1 MPSHQSRVAKFTL
14 LLLGLLLILPACV
27 PFTTAG
33 PAARLAATQSPT
45 PANLKAADQVFTLI
59 GSVDDPPTLDP
70 ALASDSTSAE
80 LIRHLFSGL
89 VRLDDTLAV
98 VPDLAAALPELSAD
112 GRTYT
117 FRLRPG
123 LRWPD
128 GRAVTA
134 DDVRYSLERA
144 TDPALAAPQ
153 PGTSLP
159 AGLYLNDIVGV
170 PERLAGAPGPLKG
183 VNVLA
188 PDTIALTISTPRA
201 YFLQKLVTFYVV
213 DRRNVEAGDR
223 DWYRHPQGTGP
234 FRLQD
239 WRSGDRIT
247 LVPNPT
253 YYGGAPHLR
262 QVNFLLGEAATGGL
276 VQYEQGLIDFVGVP
290 ADDVD
295 RVQDPAGPLHAELH
309 VTPGLSTTYLGFNM
323 SKPPFDDPK
332 VREAFSLVV
341 NRDKIARVMFNG
353 RVEQAAGIVPTALP
367 GYTPT
372 VTVPALDI
380 ARARQLLA
388 ESRYHGASGL
398 PRIAVYS
405 NGGDIGP
412 MLQQVFKAALGVGIE
427 VRVQDW
433 AEYLAGL
440 HRGDYQA
447 FISGWEA
454 DWPEPSTFLE
464 ALFRSTSPENE
475 TGLRDPEVDGTLDRA
490 AATPDPAQ
498 RYALYAAAEQRALAA
513 TPLVPLFHS
522 VNYELLRSYVHGVT
536 ITPLGILNLKD
547 AYIDRGH

>member
-1 MPSHQSRVAKFTL
+1 MPSHQPRVAKFTL
-14 LLLGLLLILPACV
+14 LLLGLLLILPACS
-27 PFTTAG
+27 PFAGPG
-33 PAARLAATQSPT
+33 PAALPGATQSTTPT
-45 PANLKAADQVFTLI
+45 NLKAADQVFTLI

-89 VRLDDTLAV
+89 VRLDDTLTV
-98 VPDLAAALPELSAD
+98 VPDLAAALPEISPD

-117 FRLRPG
+117 FHLRPG
-123 LRWPD
+123 VQWPD
-128 GRAVTA
+128 GRTVTA

-183 VNVLA
+183 VNVIA

-213 DRRNVEAGDR
+213 DQRNVEAGGR
-223 DWYRHPQGTGP
+223 EWYRRPQATGP

-247 LVPNPT
+247 FVPNPT

-262 QVNFLLGEAATGGL
+262 QVVFLLGEAATGGL

-290 ADDVD
+290 TDDVD

-309 VTPGLSTTYLGFNM
+309 VVPGLSSTYLGFNM
-323 SKPPFDDPK
+323 HKPPFDDPK
-332 VREAFSLVV
+332 VREAFSLVI

-367 GYTPT
+367 GYTPA
-372 VTVPALDI
+372 VTAAPPDI

-388 ESRYHGASGL
+388 ESSYHSASAL

-405 NGGDIGP
+405 NGGAIGP
-412 MLQQVFKAALGVGIE
+412 MLQQVFKEALGVEIE

-464 ALFRSTSPENE
+464 ALFRSSSPENE
-475 TGLRDPEVDGTLDRA
+475 TGLRDAEVDSTLDRA
-490 AATPDPAQ
+490 AATPDRAQ
-498 RYALYAAAEQRALAA
+498 RYTLYATAEQRALAA

-522 VNYELLRSYVHGVT
+522 ENYELLRAYVHGVT

-547 AYIDRGH
+547 AYIDREH

>member
-1 MPSHQSRVAKFTL
+1 MPSHQPRVAKFTL
-14 LLLGLLLILPACV
+14 LLLGLLLILPACG
-27 PFTTAG
+27 PLASAG
-33 PAARLAATQSPT
+33 PVARLAATGSPT
-45 PANLKAADQVFTLI
+45 AANLKAADQVFTLI

-117 FRLRPG
+117 FHLRPG
-123 LRWPD
+123 VRWPD

-213 DRRNVEAGDR
+213 DQRNVEAGGR
-223 DWYRHPQGTGP
+223 EWYRHPQGTGP

-295 RVQDPAGPLHAELH
+295 RVQDPAGPLHGELH
-309 VTPGLSTTYLGFNM
+309 ITPGLSTTYLGFNM
-323 SKPPFDDPK
+323 NKPPFDDPK

-367 GYTPT
+367 GYLPA
-372 VTVPALDI
+372 VTVPAPNI

-412 MLQQVFKAALGVGIE
+412 MLQQVFKDALGVEIE

-454 DWPEPSTFLE
+454 DWPEPSNFLE

-475 TGLRDPEVDGTLDRA
+475 TGLRDPEVDSTLDRA
-490 AATPDPAQ
+490 AATPDPAP